1 MFYNIRRLYDTTF
14 YYSKIWD
21 IDQILCENREL
32 INSLDTSQTINN
44 EKFATFVEKTKQL
57 SKKINYLKIM
67 YDRDHSLALTGRT
80 DKELNSLMKEFGV
93 RKRKK
98 PTKDISKEELNKKK
112 NDFYK
117 LGNDYYEN
125 CIKIIDFLADK
136 HNETEASN

>member
-1 MFYNIRRLYDTTF
+1 MFYNIQNLYNTVF
-14 YYSKIWD
+14 YYPKFWEIE
-21 IDQILCENREL
+21 QILHDNREL
-32 INSLDTSQTINN
+32 IKGLNPEEKINN
-44 EKFATFVEKTKQL
+44 EKFQTVAETAKKQ

-136 HNETEASN
+136 HNEAEASN